1 MDEWITFFREAQ
13 AYPWV
18 LALEVVGVS
27 ALVAKIVDLV
37 ISRFLLRLT
46 LRTNTDLDDRFVQLL
61 HRPVF
66 VSVILVG
73 LNIAVKML
81 GLSPGVERVLV
92 ALIQTVAV
100 FVWTGAA
107 FKLTS
112 TTLEGLSRLAD
123 RVTWIESRTLPLFDN
138 LSKIVV
144 FALAVYC
151 FLVVWNLDLSAWL
164 ASAGIMGIAVGFAAK
179 DSLANL
185 FGGFFVIMDAPY
197 KLGDFITLDSGERG
211 RVIKIGLRSTRLLTR
226 DDVEI
231 TLPNAHIANA
241 KVVNESGG
249 PYEKT
254 RVVITVG
261 VVYGSD
267 VDRVREVL
275 REAAQSVESVVQD
288 PAPRVRFVEMG
299 DSALIFRVQGW
310 IDEPAL
316 RGSCVDGLNTAIYK
330 ALGQAG
336 IEIPFPQ
343 RVVHMVPPPTAF
355 PRHPDEEAATRDT
368 ALLCVVPA
376 MPSGPFSA
384 PLYC

>member
-1 MDEWITFFREAQ
+1 MDQWIALAQEALGL
-13 AYPWV
+13 AWVRAIAVV
-18 LALEVVGVS
+18 LAS
-27 ALVAKIVDLV
+27 ALLARIVDVL
-37 ISRFLLRLT
+37 ISRPLVRLT
-46 LRTNTDLDDRFVQLL
+46 LRTNTDLDDQVVELL
-61 HRPVF
+61 HRPIF

-73 LNIAVKML
+73 LHIAVKIL
-81 GLSPGVERVLV
+81 EWSPGTERALV
-92 ALIQTVAV
+92 ALIQTGAI
-100 FVWTGAA
+100 FVWTGAG
-107 FKLTS
+107 FRLTS
-112 TTLEGLSRLAD
+112 TTLTGLSRLAD
-123 RVTWIESRTLPLFDN
+123 RVTWLEARTLPLFDN

-144 FALAVYC
+144 LGVAIYC
-151 FLVVWNLDLSAWL
+151 FLVAWDLNLSPWL

-179 DSLANL
+179 DTLANL
-185 FGGFFVIMDAPY
+185 FGGLFVIMDAPY
-197 KLGDFITLDSGERG
+197 KIGDIINLDTGERG

-254 RVVITVG
+254 RVAIAVG
-261 VVYGSD
+261 VAYGSD

-275 REAAQSVESVVQD
+275 MQAAQSVEHVVHD

-316 RGSCVDGLNTAIYK
+316 RGICVDGLNTAIYK
-330 ALGQAG
+330 ALGHAD

-343 RVVHMVPPPTAF
+343 RVVHVARPSTA
-355 PRHPDEEAATRDT
+355 
-368 ALLCVVPA
+368 
-376 MPSGPFSA
+376 SS
-384 PLYC
+384 

>member
-1 MDEWITFFREAQ
+1 MDEWIALAQEAH
-13 AYPWV
+13 AVPWV
-18 LALEVVGVS
+18 RALEVIGVS

-46 LRTNTDLDDRFVQLL
+46 LRTHTDLDDQLIQSL

-66 VSVILVG
+66 ASVILVG
-73 LNIAVKML
+73 LHIAVTTL
-81 GLSPGVERVLV
+81 GWSPGVERVLV

-100 FVWTGAA
+100 FVWTGAG

-112 TTLEGLSRLAD
+112 TTLAGLSRLAD
-123 RVTWIESRTLPLFDN
+123 RVTWIEARTLPLFDN

-144 FALAVYC
+144 FSLAIYG
-151 FLVVWNLDLSAWL
+151 FLIVWDLDLSAWL

-185 FGGFFVIMDAPY
+185 FGGLFVIMDAPY
-197 KLGDFITLDSGERG
+197 KLGDFINLDSGERG

-254 RVVITVG
+254 RIAISVG
-261 VVYGSD
+261 VAYGSD
-267 VDRVREVL
+267 VDRVKEVL
-275 REAAQSVESVVQD
+275 QEAAQSVESVVPD

-310 IDEPAL
+310 IDEPAQ
-316 RGSCVDGLNTAIYK
+316 RGSCIDGLNTAIYK
-330 ALGQAG
+330 ALAQAD

-343 RVVHMVPPPTAF
+343 RVVHVARSLTA
-355 PRHPDEEAATRDT
+355 
-368 ALLCVVPA
+368 
-376 MPSGPFSA
+376 SS
-384 PLYC
+384 

>member
-1 MDEWITFFREAQ
+1 MDEWIAFAQ
-13 AYPWV
+13 KAQGLPWV
-18 LALEVVGVS
+18 RATVVILVSVLA
-27 ALVAKIVDLV
+27 AKIVDLL
-37 ISRFLLRLT
+37 ISRFLVRLT
-46 LRTNTDLDDRFVQLL
+46 GLTNTDLDDQLIQLL

-73 LNIAVKML
+73 LHIAVKTL
-81 GLSPGVERVLV
+81 GWSPGVERVLV
-92 ALIQTVAV
+92 ALIQTGAV
-100 FVWTGAA
+100 FVWTGAG
-107 FKLTS
+107 FRLTS
-112 TTLEGLSRLAD
+112 TTLAGLSRLAD
-123 RVTWIESRTLPLFDN
+123 RVTWLEARTLPLFDN

-144 FALAVYC
+144 ASVAIYC
-151 FLVVWNLDLSAWL
+151 FLITWDLNLSAWL

-179 DSLANL
+179 DTLANL
-185 FGGFFVIMDAPY
+185 FGGLFVIMDAPY
-197 KLGDFITLDSGERG
+197 RIGDFINLDSGERG

-241 KVVNESGG
+241 KVINESGG

-254 RVVITVG
+254 RVAISVG
-261 VVYGSD
+261 VAYGSD

-275 REAAQSVESVVQD
+275 LEAALSVECVVHD

-310 IDEPAL
+310 IDEPVQ
-316 RGSCVDGLNTAIYK
+316 RGICIDGLNTAIYR

-343 RVVHMVPPPTAF
+343 RVVHVARPLTA
-355 PRHPDEEAATRDT
+355 
-368 ALLCVVPA
+368 
-376 MPSGPFSA
+376 SS
-384 PLYC
+384 